1 LFHRILLAVFGG
13 AAPIVAFIKAY
24 SGQKARAVE
33 PAKAKSAPSGSAL
46 PFVRWGASVFYF
58 ASSIDKD
65 RIVRYDIVRHQTVLK
80 KTILSQTIQKGNHYA
95 R

>member
-1 LFHRILLAVFGG
+1 MGFSLQYSGG
-13 AAPIVAFIKAY
+13 AVPVVAFIKAY

-33 PAKAKSAPSGSAL
+33 PAEAKSAPSGGTL

-65 RIVRYDIVRHQTVLK
+65 RIVRYDIVRNRTVLK